1 MDFYSE
7 VVIVTGGAAIG
18 GMNRS
23 VELLNMDGS
32 HICNLP
38 ALPNSWV
45 DRERAGKADFFM
57 DHTQTGLVTCGGGG
71 FHNGRQKYCVTFNP
85 DEGSWQET
93 HILQKTREF
102 HSSWA
107 SPQGVMLLLN
117 LVRRTLQLK
126 YWQIMETRNQAS
138 SLSTKRCKYSMMT
151 DENWSW
157 LKTWELGWLK

>member
-7 VVIVTGGAAIG
+7 VLIVTGGAAIG

-45 DRERAGKADFFM
+45 DQERAGKADFFM

-93 HILQKTREF
+93 HILQKAYTTTEILTNNGDTQTTDPRSGWRLNSSHRRSWQ
-102 HSSWA
+102 HSANVSEKKC
-107 SPQGVMLLLN
+107 L
-117 LVRRTLQLK
+117 
-126 YWQIMETRNQAS
+126 
-138 SLSTKRCKYSMMT
+138 
-151 DENWSW
+151 
-157 LKTWELGWLK
+157 

>member
-7 VVIVTGGAAIG
+7 VLIVTGGAAIG

-107 SPQGVMLLLN
+107 SPQGVMLLGGTAFEPCRAYTTTEILTN
-117 LVRRTLQLK
+117 NGDTKPGFQLK
-126 YWQIMETRNQAS
+126 YET
-138 SLSTKRCKYSMMT
+138 M
-151 DENWSW
+151 
-157 LKTWELGWLK
+157 